1 MLDPEWSP
9 DDTESERAQR
19 TRQEKAFRERNS
31 GDDTVQVNNNVDNS
45 STITTET
52 QSQQPLSSNDDLSQG
67 SLFRGNDDDI
77 ISMQQPP
84 SFFNIPPDPTFV
96 SERERKEDTK
106 EPTIL
111 RRSDRNKTPEKL
123 IWYKEDEAPDFDY
136 NPNAFYTKKIRTGLL
151 NNCFLSALD

>member
-19 TRQEKAFRERNS
+19 TRQEKAFRTRNP

-67 SLFRGNDDDI
+67 SLFRGNDDGI
-77 ISMQQPP
+77 IPMQQPP
-84 SFFNIPPDPTFV
+84 SFLNIPPDPTFV
-96 SERERKEDTK
+96 SERERE
-106 EPTIL
+106 
-111 RRSDRNKTPEKL
+111 RKTQKRLLFYGVVTGIKPLKKL

-151 NNCFLSALD
+151 NNCF